1 MNKFIILAIV
11 FLFGLIIVQILRI
24 ALSDKIDGINLT
36 EFDNNRL
43 TASESLPANR
53 GTIYDINGEILAKNV
68 NSYTVIAY
76 LEPSRTTN
84 KNNPMHV
91 VDKEMTANKLA
102 PLLNMEY
109 EYLLGLLNYDAY
121 QVELGPGGRGITE
134 LKKEEIEALDLPGI
148 DFIRSTKR
156 YYNMNN
162 FASNI
167 IGYARKN
174 DQEVITGEVGIEKYY
189 NDVLC
194 GIDGK
199 KEYQKDAY
207 GYQIPNTPSLIKEP
221 VNGSDIYLTID
232 NNIQLILEN
241 VVTNLTKDYD
251 MEWVTISVMEAK
263 TGRIVG
269 SATDLGYNLN
279 TLDNVK
285 SYLNPLVEFQ
295 YEPGSTMKIF
305 SFLAAMENGMY
316 DGNATYLSGTIKVAD
331 ATIKDFNGKGWGTI
345 TYNTGF
351 SYSSNVAATELALK
365 MGNEKLRSFYQ
376 KAGFGNK
383 TNIELPNEYKG
394 QINFKEKTELAT
406 ASFGQG
412 MTITPIQML
421 QALTMIANDGD
432 MIKPYIID
440 HIVDSKG
447 KVTYKGEKTLVR
459 NVISKANANN
469 MKEMMKDVIY
479 SDLTDARYYKA
490 DNITVIGKTGTAQIA
505 GPNGLYLD
513 GKYDYIRSFAGMF
526 PYEDPEYIIYIATKQ
541 FVGPISVVAKN
552 TATAIEEIAKY
563 KDIVEVDNSLDKT
576 KIIQLDSYLNH
587 DTEMVKEK
595 LTEQGLNV
603 YVVGNGNRIINQL
616 PLKNEKILKGSKVFL
631 LTNGDEYLMPDMTG
645 WTSGEVISFCNLI
658 HVNYEFSGYGNVV
671 STEIA
676 PGTKISLSTPLRIV
690 LST

>member
-24 ALSDKIDGINLT
+24 SLSNKIDGINLT

-43 TASESLPANR
+43 TASENLPANR
-53 GTIYDINGEILAKNV
+53 GSIYDINGEILAKNV

-109 EYLLGLLNYDAY
+109 DYLLRLLNYDAY

-316 DGNATYLSGTIKVAD
+316 DGNATYHSGTIEVAD
-331 ATIKDFNGKGWGTI
+331 ALIKDFNGKGWGTI

-365 MGNEKLRSFYQ
+365 MGNEKLKSFYQ
-376 KAGFGNK
+376 KAGFGSK

-412 MTITPIQML
+412 ITITPVQML

-440 HIVDSKG
+440 RIVDSSG

-469 MKEMMKDVIY
+469 MKDMMKDVVY
-479 SDLTDARYYKA
+479 SNLTDARYYKA

-505 GPNGLYLD
+505 GPNGRYLD

-526 PYEDPEYIIYIATKQ
+526 PYENPEYIIYIATKQ
-541 FVGPISVVAKN
+541 FIGPISTVAKN

-563 KDIVEVDNSLDKT
+563 KDIVEVDSSLDKT
-576 KIIQLDSYLNH
+576 KIIQVDNYLNH
-587 DTEMVKEK
+587 DVETIKEK

-603 YVVGNGNRIINQL
+603 CIVGNGNRVINQL
-616 PLKNEKILKGSKVFL
+616 PLKGEKILKGSKIFL
-631 LTNGDEYLMPDMTG
+631 LTNSDEYIMPDMTG

-658 HVNYEFSGYGNVV
+658 HVNYEFNGYGKVT

-676 PGTKISLSTPLRIV
+676 PGTKISLSTPLRIT